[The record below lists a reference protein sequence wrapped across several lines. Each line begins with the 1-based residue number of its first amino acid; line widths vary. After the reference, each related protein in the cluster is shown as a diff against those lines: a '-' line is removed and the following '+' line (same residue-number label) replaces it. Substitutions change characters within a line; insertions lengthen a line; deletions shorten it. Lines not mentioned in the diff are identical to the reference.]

1 MATIKSMKTTTTTTR
16 TVVTERSTE
25 SGITKVKKVSH
36 VTKVTSGEGEEQ
48 VRRKS
53 SATQQTLNVVTHS
66 FEFPPGETIPEFDE
80 KPNSAAV
87 PEGKDAIFKA
97 KLSGNPKPTVT
108 WKRGSGKPIK
118 EGAKIY
124 FDSITKENVLKLD
137 NVTPDD
143 EDSYKCIASNVHADS
158 TYMVFLTVTENQ
170 DKQLNFR
177 TMLKKRSAPAPK
189 EEKRVPDEKEMWEIL
204 MKADKKDYEKICMEH
219 GFTDFR
225 GMLKRLKEMKKKV
238 ETEAVKV
245 LKPLEDMDGKADST
259 VTFETIMEL
268 KDPNI
273 KMQWFKDG
281 EPIRTQFSL
290 GKFEIKQ
297 VGTKYMLSV
306 KNLTQKDSGQYTLQV
321 GDKKFTVNL
330 NVKDEPLR
338 FGVKLKPIKVVER
351 QTGTFECRLSKKVPN
366 VCWKFR
372 GIELKRDDK
381 HDIIVSED
389 GLTHTLKIKDV
400 RPCDIG
406 EYSFSAGDQIS
417 SSELMIDRLPIQ
429 FPSALKNVR
438 VKEKGKA
445 RLECELSSKDVRIKW
460 LKNGQEIKRSP
471 KYNMNHE
478 GRRVELIIDDA
489 ELDDGGEYTVV
500 AKQDNDER
508 EYTCSSMLNV
518 VDRFA
523 TVKSGMTDIHAQ
535 TGQPAEFCVVLNDEK
550 VDGVWLKDGKVITET
565 KDIQIVKQGAVHKL
579 IINNI
584 DDNSEGKYTF
594 RAKGAES
601 EATLSIADP
610 PVIDS
615 DILAALAKDPITVKA
630 GHTATIKIPFKGK
643 PMPKITWIKDGIEV
657 FEDDRTEIEK
667 SPTQTVLVLKHCV
680 REDSGNVTLKLK
692 SDCGSASANLQ
703 LNVIDRP
710 KPPHGKVEFLEHT
723 GKCISMKWKA
733 PRDNGGKPITGFIIE
748 KKLVG
753 KKSWIKVGEVDGNT
767 TTFSTSKIEEGKA
780 YQFRIRAVNSEGVSD
795 PLDSDEVFAG
805 EPIES
810 PGMPSQPQVTD
821 VTKDAIT
828 ITWTPPVQDGGAPV
842 LGYIVERRKKGSNHW
857 IPATK
862 EPIQDTKFTADG
874 LLEDMEYEFR
884 VTAINRAG
892 VGQPSTASNTV
903 MAKDPIRAPGKVKD
917 IKVTDSTNSSISLAW
932 EKPEMGDEPQ
942 GYILEIRAEG
952 AKEWTKCS
960 KIPITS
966 NNYTVGGLQERGK
979 YFFRI
984 RAVNEGGVGEP
995 TELNKGIYA
1004 MPPPASPRF
1013 LNARMPNSM
1022 VVRAGAALCINVDF
1036 SGSPSPN
1043 VTWLKDGTL
1052 TKGRETITKGPNMSQ
1067 FLISSAQRSDS
1078 GIYKIMLKNDY
1089 GEKFHD
1095 IKIRVADFPRPPT
1108 NLHLVEEVPNTATLS
1123 WDHTPDNIE
1132 DGRVQYVIMKR
1143 DVSTATWY
1151 TVSDRVFG
1159 NKFTVTGLL
1168 PGRKYFFRVIA
1179 RNDIGDSDP
1188 LDLKEPWNL
1197 ARDKERFSL
1206 QFKEY
1211 QGKVWTHAPAFI
1223 TPLKNHIV
1231 HRGNDCTMSCAI
1243 LGNPRP
1249 HITWYKGK
1257 VHISDNLKYWYISS
1271 NGVCTLTIPST
1282 EMDDADEYTIV
1293 AENSLGKAKC
1303 SCKVTV
1309 HEKGVTLMQSN
1320 LGEKPRRS
1328 KHIM

>member
-1 MATIKSMKTTTTTTR
+1 MATIKSMKTTTTRTITT
-16 TVVTERSTE
+16 EQSTE
-25 SGITKVKKVSH
+25 SGITKVKKVTQ
-36 VTKVTSGEGEEQ
+36 VTKVTSEEGGEQ

-53 SATQQTLNVVTHS
+53 SVTQQTLNVVTHS
-66 FEFPPGETIPEFDE
+66 FEIPPGESIPEFDE
-80 KPNSAAV
+80 KPNSTVV

-97 KLSGNPKPTVT
+97 KVSGNPKPTVT

-118 EGAKIY
+118 EGAKIF

-137 NVTPDD
+137 NVTTDD
-143 EDSYKCIASNVHADS
+143 EDAYKCIASNTHADC
-158 TYMVFLTVTENQ
+158 TYVISLTVTESQ
-170 DKQLNFR
+170 DKQVNFR
-177 TMLKKRSAPAPK
+177 TMLKKRSAPVPK
-189 EEKRVPDEKEMWEIL
+189 EEKKVPDEKEMWEIL
-204 MKADKKDYEKICMEH
+204 MKADKKDYEKICLEY

-245 LKPLEDMDGKADST
+245 LKPLEDQDGKVDST

-268 KDPNI
+268 RDPNI

-297 VGTKYMLSV
+297 VGTKFMLCV

-321 GDKKFTVNL
+321 GDKKFTVKL

-351 QTGTFECRLSKKVPN
+351 QTGTFECRLSKNVPN

-372 GIELKRDDK
+372 GIDVKRDDK

-417 SSELMIDRLPIQ
+417 SSELQIDRLPIQ
-429 FPSALKNVR
+429 FPSALKNVC

-460 LKNGQEIKRSP
+460 LKNGKEITRSP
-471 KYNMNHE
+471 KYNMIHE

-500 AKQDNDER
+500 ATQENDER
-508 EYTCSSMLNV
+508 EYTCSSTLNV

-523 TVKSGMTDIHAQ
+523 TVKSGMSDIHVQ

-550 VDGVWLKDGKVITET
+550 VDGVWLKDGKPITDT
-565 KDIQIVKQGAVHKL
+565 KNIQIVKQGAVHKL
-579 IINNI
+579 IINNVG
-584 DDNSEGKYTF
+584 DDSEGKYTF
-594 RAKGAES
+594 IAKGAES

-610 PVIDS
+610 PIIDA
-615 DILAALAKDPITVKA
+615 DVLAVLAKDPITVKA

-643 PMPKITWIKDGIEV
+643 PIPKITWIKDGIEV

-667 SPTQTVLVLKHCV
+667 SPTQTVLVLKRCI
-680 REDSGNVTLKLK
+680 REDSGNITLKLK
-692 SDCGSASANLQ
+692 SDCGSALANLQ

-733 PRDNGGKPITGFIIE
+733 PRDNGGKRVTSFIIE
-748 KKLVG
+748 RKLVG
-753 KKSWIKVGEVDGNT
+753 KKSWIKVGEVDGDT
-767 TTFSTSKIEEGKA
+767 TTFSTNKVDEGKA
-780 YQFRIRAVNSEGVSD
+780 YQYRIRAVNSEGVSD

-805 EPIES
+805 QPIES

-821 VTKDAIT
+821 VSKDAIT
-828 ITWTPPVQDGGAPV
+828 IAWTPPVQDGGAPV

-892 VGQPSTASNTV
+892 LGQPSTASNSV
-903 MAKDPIRAPGKVKD
+903 VAKDPIRAPGKVKD

-932 EKPEMGDEPQ
+932 NKPELGDEPQ
-942 GYILEIRAEG
+942 GYILEMRAED

-966 NNYTVGGLQERGK
+966 TNYTVGGLQERGK

-1004 MPPPASPRF
+1004 IPPPASPRF
-1013 LNARMPNSM
+1013 LDARMPNSM
-1022 VVRAGAALCINVDF
+1022 VVRAGAALCINVGF

-1043 VTWLKDGTL
+1043 VIWLRDGTP
-1052 TKGRETITKGPNMSQ
+1052 TKGRETITKGLNMSQ

-1078 GIYKIMLKNDY
+1078 GMYKIMLKNDY
-1089 GEKFHD
+1089 GEKSHD
-1095 IKIRVADFPRPPT
+1095 IRIRVADFPRPPT
-1108 NLHLVEEVPNTATLS
+1108 NLHLVEEVPNTVTLS

-1143 DVSTATWY
+1143 DASTATWY
-1151 TVSDRVFG
+1151 TVTDRVFG
-1159 NKFTVTGLL
+1159 NKYTVTGLL

-1188 LDLKEPWNL
+1188 LDLKEPWYL

-1211 QGKVWTHAPAFI
+1211 QEKDWTHAPEFI
-1223 TPLKNHIV
+1223 TPLKDHTV

-1243 LGNPRP
+1243 TGNPRP

-1257 VHISDNLKYWYISS
+1257 VHISENLKYWYTSS

-1293 AENSLGKAKC
+1293 AENSLGKVKC

-1309 HEKGVTLMQSN
+1309 HEKGVTLMQNS

-1328 KHIM
+1328 KYIM

>member
-1 MATIKSMKTTTTTTR
+1 MATTRSMRTTR
-16 TVVTERSTE
+16 TTTVVTEQSTGL
-25 SGITKVKKVSH
+25 GITKVKKVSQ
-36 VTKVTSGEGEEQ
+36 VTKITSEEEGHQ
-48 VRRKS
+48 VHRKS
-53 SATQQTLNVVTHS
+53 SVTQQTLNVVTRS
-66 FEFPPGETIPEFDE
+66 FEIPPGETIPEFDE
-80 KPNSAAV
+80 KPNSAV
-87 PEGKDAIFKA
+87 IQEGKDAIFKT
-97 KLSGNPKPTVT
+97 KVTGNPKPTVT

-124 FDSITKENVLKLD
+124 FDSITKENILRLD

-143 EDSYKCIASNVHADS
+143 EDAYKCIASNTHADC
-158 TYMVFLTVTENQ
+158 TYSISLMVTENQ

-189 EEKRVPDEKEMWEIL
+189 EEKKVPDEKEMWEIL
-204 MKADKKDYEKICMEH
+204 MKADKKDYEKICMEY

-238 ETEAVKV
+238 EIEAVKV
-245 LKPLEDMDGKADST
+245 LKPLEDLEGKVDST
-259 VTFETIMEL
+259 VTFETILEL
-268 KDPNI
+268 RDPNI
-273 KMQWFKDG
+273 KMQWLKNG
-281 EPIRTQFSL
+281 EPLRTQFSL

-297 VGTKYMLSV
+297 MGTKFMLSV
-306 KNLTQKDSGQYTLQV
+306 KNLTQKDAGQYTLIV
-321 GDKKFTVNL
+321 GDKKFTVAL
-330 NVKDEPLR
+330 KVKDEPLR

-351 QTGTFECRLSKKVPN
+351 QTGVFECRLTKKVPA
-366 VCWKFR
+366 VCWKLR

-406 EYSFSAGDQIS
+406 EYSISADDITS
-417 SSELMIDRLPIQ
+417 SSQLQIDRLPIK
-429 FPSALKNVR
+429 FPSALKNVH

-445 RLECELSSKDVRIKW
+445 RLECELSSKDVQIKW
-460 LKNGQEIKRSP
+460 LKNGKEITRGP
-471 KYNMNHE
+471 KYNMIRE

-489 ELDDGGEYTVV
+489 ELDDSGEYTVV
-500 AKQDNDER
+500 AMQDNDNR
-508 EYTCSSMLNV
+508 EYTSSCALNV
-518 VDRFA
+518 QDRFA
-523 TVKSGMTDIHAQ
+523 TVKSGMSDVHPQ

-550 VDGVWLKDGKVITET
+550 VEGVWLKDGKEITDT
-565 KDIQIVKQGAVHKL
+565 KNIQIVKQGAVHKL
-579 IINNI
+579 IINKAG
-584 DDNSEGKYTF
+584 DESEGKYTF

-601 EATLSIADP
+601 EAVLSITDP
-610 PVIDS
+610 PVIDP
-615 DILAALAKDPITVKA
+615 DVLAVLAKDPITVKA
-630 GHTATIKIPFKGK
+630 GQTATIKIPFKGK
-643 PMPKITWIKDGIEV
+643 PIPKVTWYKDGIEM
-657 FEDDRTEIEK
+657 FEDTRTEIEK
-667 SPTQTVLVLKHCV
+667 SPTETVLVLKHCV
-680 REDSGNVTLKLK
+680 REDSGNIMMKLK
-692 SDCGSASANLQ
+692 SDCGSTSANLQ

-710 KPPHGKVEFLEHT
+710 KPPQGKLEFLEHT
-723 GKCISMKWKA
+723 RKCITMKWKA
-733 PRDNGGKPITGFIIE
+733 PRDNGGKQVTSFIIE
-748 KKLVG
+748 RKLVG
-753 KKSWIKVGEVDGNT
+753 KKSWIKVGEVDSKT
-767 TTFSTSKIEEGKA
+767 TTFSTNKVEEGKA
-780 YQFRIRAVNSEGVSD
+780 YQYRIRAVNSEGVSD
-795 PLDSDEVFAG
+795 PLDSEEVLAG
-805 EPIES
+805 DPIES

-821 VTKDAIT
+821 VTKEAIT
-828 ITWTPPVQDGGAPV
+828 ITWTPPVKDGGAPL
-842 LGYIVERRKKGSNHW
+842 LGYIVERRKKGSNRW

-862 EPIQDTKFTADG
+862 EPIQDNKFTADG
-874 LLEDMEYEFR
+874 LMEDMEYEFR
-884 VTAINRAG
+884 VTAVNRAG
-892 VGQPSTASNTV
+892 VGQPSTTSNLV
-903 MAKDPIRAPGKVKD
+903 MAKDPIRAPGMVKD

-932 EKPEMGDEPQ
+932 DKPELGDEPQ
-942 GYILEIRAEG
+942 GYILEMRAED

-960 KIPITS
+960 KIPITGT
-966 NNYTVGGLQERGK
+966 NYTVGGLQERGK

-995 TELNKGIYA
+995 TELSKGVYA

-1013 LNARMPNSM
+1013 LDARMPSSM
-1022 VVRAGAALCINVDF
+1022 VVRAGTALCINVGF

-1043 VTWLKDGTL
+1043 VTWLRDGTP

-1089 GEKFHD
+1089 GEKYHD
-1095 IKIRVADFPRPPT
+1095 IRIRVADFPRPPT
-1108 NLHLVEEVPNTATLS
+1108 NLHLIEEVPNTVTLS

-1143 DVSTATWY
+1143 DASTATWY
-1151 TVSDRVFG
+1151 TVTDRVFG
-1159 NKFTVTGLL
+1159 NKYTVTGLL

-1188 LDLKEPWNL
+1188 LNLKEPWYI

-1211 QGKVWTHAPAFI
+1211 QEKDWTHAPEII
-1223 TPLKNHIV
+1223 TPLKDHTV
-1231 HRGNDCTMSCAI
+1231 HRGHDCTMSCAI
-1243 LGNPRP
+1243 TGNPRP

-1257 VHISDNLKYWYISS
+1257 SHITENLKYWYTSS

-1282 EMDDADEYTIV
+1282 DFKDADDYTIV

-1309 HEKGVTLMQSN
+1309 LEKGVTIIQSTIGEN
-1320 LGEKPRRS
+1320 LRRS

>member
-1 MATIKSMKTTTTTTR
+1 MAAIKTMRTTTTR
-16 TVVTERSTE
+16 TITTEQSTE
-25 SGITKVKKVSH
+25 LGISTVKKVTH
-36 VTKVTSGEGEEQ
+36 VSTFTSEEGQQ
-48 VRRKS
+48 VQRKS
-53 SATQQTLNVVTHS
+53 SVTQQTLSVVTHS
-66 FEFPPGETIPEFDE
+66 VEIPPGESIPEFDE
-80 KPNSAAV
+80 KPNSSV
-87 PEGKDAIFKA
+87 VSEGKDAIFKA
-97 KLSGNPKPTVT
+97 KVSGNPKPKVA

-118 EGAKIY
+118 EGAKIF

-143 EDSYKCIASNVHADS
+143 EDAYRCIASNIHADCIYIIS
-158 TYMVFLTVTENQ
+158 LTVTESQ
-170 DKQLNFR
+170 DKQVNFR

-189 EEKRVPDEKEMWEIL
+189 EERKVPDEKEMWEIL
-204 MKADKKDYEKICMEH
+204 MKADKKDYEKICMEY

-238 ETEAVKV
+238 ETEMIKV
-245 LKPLEDMDGKADST
+245 LKPLEDMEGKADST

-273 KMQWFKDG
+273 KMQWLKDG
-281 EPIRTQFSL
+281 NPLRTQFSL

-297 VGTKYMLSV
+297 VGTKFMLSV
-306 KNLTQKDSGQYTLQV
+306 KNLNQKDSGQYTLQV
-321 GDKKFTVNL
+321 GDKSFTVNL
-330 NVKDEPLR
+330 KVKDEPLR

-351 QTGTFECRLSKKVPN
+351 QTGTFECRLSKSAPN

-372 GIELKRDDK
+372 GIEVKRDDK

-400 RPCDIG
+400 RPSDIG
-406 EYSFSAGDQIS
+406 EYSFSAGDIVS
-417 SSELMIDRLPIQ
+417 SSELQIDRLPIQ
-429 FPSALKNVR
+429 FPSALKNVC

-445 RLECELSSKDVRIKW
+445 RLECELSCKNVRIKW
-460 LKNGQEIKRSP
+460 LKNGKEIPRSP
-471 KYNMNHE
+471 KYNMIHE

-500 AKQDNDER
+500 ATQSDDER
-508 EYTCSSMLNV
+508 EYTCSSTLNV

-523 TVKSGMTDIHAQ
+523 TVKSGMSDIHAQ
-535 TGQPAEFCVVLNDEK
+535 SGQPAEFCVVLNDEK
-550 VDGVWLKDGKVITET
+550 VDGVWLKDGKPITDM
-565 KDIQIVKQGAVHKL
+565 KSIQIVKQGAVHKL
-579 IINNI
+579 IINNV
-584 DDNSEGKYTF
+584 DDDSEGKYTF
-594 RAKGAES
+594 KAKGAES
-601 EATLSIADP
+601 EAMLSIADP
-610 PVIDS
+610 PIIDA
-615 DILAALAKDPITVKA
+615 DTLAALAKDPITVKA

-643 PMPKITWIKDGIEV
+643 PFPKITWIKDGIEV
-657 FEDDRTEIEK
+657 FEDERTEIEK
-667 SPTQTVLVLKHCV
+667 SPTQTVLVLNHCV
-680 REDSGNVTLKLK
+680 REDSGNITLKLK

-710 KPPHGKVEFLEHT
+710 KPPQGKVEFLEHT

-733 PRDNGGKPITGFIIE
+733 PRDNGGKPITSFVIE
-748 KKLVG
+748 RKLVG
-753 KKSWIKVGEVDGNT
+753 KKSWIKIGEVNGDT
-767 TTFSTSKIEEGKA
+767 TNFSTNKVDEGKA
-780 YQFRIRAVNSEGVSD
+780 YQFRIRAINSEGVSD

-821 VTKDAIT
+821 VSKDVIT
-828 ITWTPPVQDGGAPV
+828 IAWTPPAQDGGAPV
-842 LGYIVERRKKGSNHW
+842 LGYIVERRKKGSSHW

-892 VGQPSTASNTV
+892 VGQPSTASNSV
-903 MAKDPIRAPGKVKD
+903 VAKDPIRAPGKVKD
-917 IKVTDSTNSSISLAW
+917 IKVTDSTNSSISLTW
-932 EKPEMGDEPQ
+932 DKPELGDEPQ
-942 GYILEIRAEG
+942 GYILEMRADN

-966 NNYTVGGLQERGK
+966 TNYTVGGLQERGK

-1013 LNARMPNSM
+1013 LDARMPNSM
-1022 VVRAGAALCINVDF
+1022 VVRAGAALCINVGF

-1043 VTWLKDGTL
+1043 VIWLKDGSP
-1052 TKGRETITKGPNMSQ
+1052 TKGREAITKGPNMSQ

-1089 GEKFHD
+1089 GEKSHD
-1095 IKIRVADFPRPPT
+1095 IRIRVADFPRPPT
-1108 NLHLVEEVPNTATLS
+1108 NLHLVEEVPNTVTLT

-1143 DVSTATWY
+1143 DASTATWY
-1151 TVSDRVFG
+1151 TVTDRVFG

-1188 LDLKEPWNL
+1188 LDLKEPWYL

-1206 QFKEY
+1206 QRKEY
-1211 QGKVWTHAPAFI
+1211 QEKDWTHAPVFI
-1223 TPLKNHIV
+1223 TPLKDHTV

-1243 LGNPRP
+1243 SGNPRP
-1249 HITWYKGK
+1249 SITWYKGK
-1257 VHISDNLKYWYISS
+1257 VHISENLKYWYTSS

-1293 AENSLGKAKC
+1293 AENSLGKVKC

-1309 HEKGVTLMQSN
+1309 NEKGVTLMQNS